1 MISRAFSPSPTP
13 RSIAAAGQIGRLRSA
28 IHPLLVASY
37 MLHAVAA
44 AAALVVGFAPV
55 PLGSSRVRCRS
66 SIEGI
71 HMMPHGKVYET
82 PVVHAECLL
91 LPKEPFPGTPPL
103 PMVGEVMLQEVR
115 HG

>member
-1 MISRAFSPSPTP
+1 
-13 RSIAAAGQIGRLRSA
+13 
-28 IHPLLVASY
+28 
-37 MLHAVAA
+37 
-44 AAALVVGFAPV
+44 
-55 PLGSSRVRCRS
+55 
-66 SIEGI
+66 
-71 HMMPHGKVYET
+71 MMPHGKVYET